1 VVLSNV
7 WLRKFARLDTKS
19 LRKYRALITQKGFF
33 VPLPEHIMVDPKDR
47 DKPDLFLKLFPH
59 PLSRLLMTLLWK
71 AIAAVN
77 LGDGREMSL

>member
-1 VVLSNV
+1 LLQLEKQFLELMMEESPVERSGSFDSV
-7 WLRKFARLDTKS
+7 
-19 LRKYRALITQKGFF
+19 
-33 VPLPEHIMVDPKDR
+33 
-47 DKPDLFLKLFPH
+47 DLFLKLFPH